1 MPRGEELEVPGEV
14 MRGWGTNWGSWG
26 SLTVALPPVPPQG
39 EVCSAITS
47 KYSEFLPSARSAE
60 ELVAQV
66 DGLSGSIELL
76 RAGIEEQVGP
86 TGHPPAPGSF
96 LRSHCTSVG
105 LQLLCAG
112 GQGWRTRA

>member
-1 MPRGEELEVPGEV
+1 MTLPR
-14 MRGWGTNWGSWG
+14 
-26 SLTVALPPVPPQG
+26 VPPQG

-47 KYSEFLPSARSAE
+47 KYSEFLPSAQSAE
-60 ELVAQV
+60 ELVSQV

-86 TGHPPAPGSF
+86 AGLPRLLAASSSPTTH
-96 LRSHCTSVG
+96 LRVLACCV
-105 LQLLCAG
+105 QR